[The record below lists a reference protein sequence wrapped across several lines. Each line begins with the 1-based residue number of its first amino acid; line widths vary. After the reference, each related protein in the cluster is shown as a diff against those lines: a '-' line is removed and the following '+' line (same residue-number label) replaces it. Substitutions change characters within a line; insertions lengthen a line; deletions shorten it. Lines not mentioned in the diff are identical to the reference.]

1 MAELIIMKICYMFV
15 AFCEMGMGIAIINK
29 IYPEFRYDSRTTKFL
44 SIVLLGMFG
53 LIYAW
58 NSWLFYISTSFM
70 LLASVVLATLYC
82 LFWHSNFLNILLLQ
96 LFYYINISILKV
108 PILTMR
114 GIKCH
119 ENVIQANQ
127 GPRTFG
133 EVSFILLILLLIH
146 ILLKHHKNVEVVLKK
161 LFKKNTILCIVI
173 VILEWLMLCYCM
185 RNGQFEFEKQD
196 VISNLLIIMSTA
208 MLMFSIVLFYTYQ
221 QVKYENALQQERYR
235 CLKSQYY
242 EMKELYEANS
252 RWSHDVKHEL
262 LFVGNCLKEN
272 NISGAYESIQG
283 YLQKIM
289 QTEKRVWSSFSFLDF
304 MLNYKKAEMDKHN
317 IKFMLDIELQH
328 IEMLEEDLVIIL
340 GNLLDNAVEATIK
353 CEKERRCIN
362 LKIRNLNDMLL
373 LSIENSNFEMPK
385 LKKDTFISSKTDK
398 GMHGWGIES
407 VKQIVE
413 KYNGEIH
420 FQYTEKLFQVQILL

>member
-1 MAELIIMKICYMFV
+1 MVKLWYMFAV
-15 AFCEMGMGIAIINK
+15 FCELGMGIVIINK
-29 IYPEFRYDSRTTKFL
+29 IYPELRFENRAIKILATFL
-44 SIVLLGMFG
+44 FCMFG
-53 LIYAW
+53 YIYIW
-58 NSWLFYISTSFM
+58 NAWLFYISTSFIM
-70 LLASVVLATLYC
+70 VASVVLATLYW
-82 LFWHSNFLNILLLQ
+82 LFWRSNFLNILLLQ

-114 GIKCH
+114 GIKYH
-119 ENVIQANQ
+119 ENVIRVNQ

-133 EVSFILLILLLIH
+133 EASFILLILLLIH
-146 ILLKHHKNVEVVLKK
+146 ILLKYHKNVEVVLRK
-161 LFKKNTILCIVI
+161 LFKKNTILCTLI

-185 RNGQFEFEKQD
+185 RNGQFEFKKKD
-196 VISNLLIIMSTA
+196 FILNLVIIMSTA
-208 MLMFSIVLFYTYQ
+208 MFMFSIVLFYTYQ
-221 QVKYENALQQERYR
+221 QVKYENSLQQEMYR

-262 LFVGNCLKEN
+262 LFVGNCLEEKN
-272 NISGAYESIQG
+272 LSGAYESIQG

-289 QTEKRVWSSFSFLDF
+289 QTEKKVWSSFSFLDF

-328 IEMLEEDLVIIL
+328 IEILEEDLVIIL
-340 GNLLDNAVEATIK
+340 GNLLDNAVEAASK
-353 CEKERRCIN
+353 CEEDRRCIN
-362 LKIRNLNDMLL
+362 LKIHNLNDMLL
-373 LSIENSNFEMPK
+373 LSIENSSCEMPK
-385 LKKDTFISSKTDK
+385 LKKDTFVSSKTDK

-407 VKQIVE
+407 VKRIVE
-413 KYNGEIH
+413 NYNGEIH